1 MLLLALI
8 VFGICG
14 IFFSSI
20 TKNSAVLLLVLSAI
34 TIAAFSLP
42 SLIFC
47 FVLATI
53 NYLFIKHVTKSKV
66 LFIAAISFNV
76 AGLLAFHL
84 YERFNTE
91 WAVLPLIF
99 GVTYLILQFIDYIC
113 KVRFKV
119 VVAPANFI
127 QYTSATLYAPKFF
140 MGPIASLPDI
150 EKEIS
155 TNNKCFDKLN
165 MTARGQSEPV
175 EDYASQSSNIAY
187 GLNRILLG
195 LFKKLVL
202 AESLSLYVSSALDF
216 KDNYPSITILSGTCL
231 YALQLY
237 FDFSGYCDIA
247 IGASSLWNI
256 HLPENFNFPFRQ
268 KTWASFW
275 KSWHSSL
282 TNWLWQYV
290 FNPKYLFFSRK
301 NVNKVFAQSI
311 CIIAVFTCMA
321 FFNGIKLGF
330 FISALLYAL
339 FYLIE
344 LIVYKKGFPF
354 SNLFIFLLFSIG
366 LLFFRTADYA
376 NYSFLMERLI
386 DFKNFFPSDLLLLYF
401 APLASGGTQQ
411 DYFNL
416 SFTLI
421 LCFGFLFLERRIVA
435 VFTQSKINFVAWFVL
450 LLLLVT
456 WGVFTSGSRFIYM
469 QF

>member
-1 MLLLALI
+1 MLLLVLI

-14 IFFSSI
+14 ILFSSL
-20 TKNSAVLLLVLSAI
+20 TKNRAVLILVLSAI
-34 TIAAFSLP
+34 AIGSFSLP

-47 FVLATI
+47 AALAAI
-53 NYLFIKHVTKSKV
+53 NYLFIKNVTKSRV
-66 LFIAAISFNV
+66 LFIAAISINV
-76 AGLLAFHL
+76 LGLFAFHL
-84 YERFNTE
+84 YERFNEE
-91 WAVLPLIF
+91 WVVLPIIF

-119 VVAPANFI
+119 VMAPESAL
-127 QYTSATLYAPKFF
+127 QYTAATLYAPKFF

-155 TNNKCFDKLN
+155 VVDTTK
-165 MTARGQSEPV
+165 
-175 EDYASQSSNIAY
+175 SNIAY

-216 KDNYPSITILSGTCL
+216 KDNYPAITILSGACL
-231 YALQLY
+231 YAIQLY

-247 IGASSLWNI
+247 IGVSSLWNI

-290 FNPKYLFFSRK
+290 FNPAYLFLNRRK
-301 NVNKVFAQSI
+301 VNKIFAQNI
-311 CIIAVFTCMA
+311 CIAAVFTCMA
-321 FFNGIKLGF
+321 FFNGIKSGF

-366 LLFFRTADYA
+366 LLFFRTPAYV
-376 NYSFLMERLI
+376 NYSFLTERLT
-386 DFKNFFPSDLLLLYF
+386 DFKKFFPDEWLRLYF
-401 APLASGGTQQ
+401 APLASGGTLQ

-416 SFTLI
+416 SCTLI
-421 LCFGFLFLERRIVA
+421 LCFGFLFFERRIVG
-435 VFTQSKINFVAWFVL
+435 VFTQNKINFIMWFIL

>member
-14 IFFSSI
+14 ILFSSI
-20 TKNSAVLLLVLSAI
+20 TKNRTVLILLLSVIAI
-34 TIAAFSLP
+34 ATFSLA

-47 FVLATI
+47 SVLAVI
-53 NYLFIKHVTKSKV
+53 NYLLIKNVTKSKG
-66 LFIAAISFNV
+66 LFIAAIVFNV
-76 AGLLAFHL
+76 LGLLAFHL
-84 YERFNTE
+84 YERFNVE
-91 WAVLPLIF
+91 WSVLPILF
-99 GVTYLILQFIDYIC
+99 GVTYLTLQFIDYIC

-119 VVAPANFI
+119 IAVPVNFI
-127 QYTSATLYAPKFF
+127 QYISATLYAPKFF

-150 EKEIS
+150 EKEINAIDTTA
-155 TNNKCFDKLN
+155 TN
-165 MTARGQSEPV
+165 V
-175 EDYASQSSNIAY
+175 AY

-202 AESLSLYVSSALDF
+202 AESLSLYVSSVLDF
-216 KDNYPSITILSGTCL
+216 KDNYPAITIITGACL

-247 IGASSLWNI
+247 IGVSALWNI

-268 KTWASFW
+268 KTWSSFW

-290 FNPKYLFFSRK
+290 FNPKYLFLSRRK
-301 NVNKVFAQSI
+301 VNKVFAQSI
-311 CIIAVFTCMA
+311 CIAAVFTCMA
-321 FFNGIKLGF
+321 FFNGIKSGF

-344 LIVYKKGFPF
+344 LIVYKNGFAF
-354 SNLFIFLLFSIG
+354 SNFFIFLLFSIG
-366 LLFFRTADYA
+366 LLFFRTPDYT
-376 NYSFLMERLI
+376 NYSFLTERLT
-386 DFKNFFPSDLLLLYF
+386 DLKNFFPDEWLRLYF

-421 LCFGFLFLERRIVA
+421 LCFGFLFFERKIVD
-435 VFTQSKINFVAWFVL
+435 VFSQDKINFVAWFVL

>member
-14 IFFSSI
+14 ILFSSI
-20 TKNSAVLLLVLSAI
+20 TKNRAVLLLVWSAI
-34 TIAAFSLP
+34 AIGTFSLP

-53 NYLFIKHVTKSKV
+53 NYVFIKHVTKSKG
-66 LFIAAISFNV
+66 LFIVAICFNV
-76 AGLLAFHL
+76 LGLFAFHL
-84 YERFNTE
+84 YERFNAE
-91 WAVLPLIF
+91 WSVLPIIF

-119 VVAPANFI
+119 ATAPVNFI
-127 QYTSATLYAPKFF
+127 QYTSATLFAPKFF

-155 TNNKCFDKLN
+155 VVDTTATN
-165 MTARGQSEPV
+165 V
-175 EDYASQSSNIAY
+175 AY

-202 AESLSLYVSSALDF
+202 AESLSLYVSSVLDF
-216 KDNYPSITILSGTCL
+216 KDNYPAITILSGACL

-275 KSWHSSL
+275 KNWHSSL

-290 FNPKYLFFSRK
+290 FNPKYLFLSRRK
-301 NVNKVFAQSI
+301 TNKILAQSI
-311 CIIAVFTCMA
+311 GVVAVFTCMA
-321 FFNGIKLGF
+321 FFNGIKSGF
-330 FISALLYAL
+330 FISAMLFAL

-344 LIVYKKGFPF
+344 LIINKKGFPF
-354 SNLFIFLLFSIG
+354 SNFFIFLLFSIG
-366 LLFFRTADYA
+366 LLFFRTPDYT
-376 NYSFLMERLI
+376 NYSFLTERLT
-386 DFKNFFPSDLLLLYF
+386 DFKNFFPDEWLRLYF

-421 LCFGFLFLERRIVA
+421 LCFGFLFFERKIVD
-435 VFTQSKINFVAWFVL
+435 VFTQSKINFTMWFIL
-450 LLLLVT
+450 LLLLIT
-456 WGVFTSGSRFIYM
+456 WGVFASGSRFIYM

>member
-8 VFGICG
+8 LFALVGIL
-14 IFFSSI
+14 FSSI
-20 TKNSAVLLLVLSAI
+20 TKNRSILILGLSALAI
-34 TIAAFSLP
+34 TVFSLP
-42 SLIFC
+42 SLLFC
-47 FVLATI
+47 FAIACI
-53 NYLFIKHVTKSKV
+53 NYVFIKNVVGRTWLFITSI
-66 LFIAAISFNV
+66 LFNLF
-76 AGLLAFHL
+76 GLAAFHY
-84 YERFNTE
+84 YEYLHEE
-91 WAVLPLIF
+91 WGIVPVIF
-99 GVTYLILQFIDYIC
+99 GVTYLTLQFIDYAC
-113 KVRFKV
+113 KVYFKQ
-119 VVAPANFI
+119 ANSPTNFI
-127 QYTSATLYAPKFF
+127 QYTSAVLYAPKFF

-155 TNNKCFDKLN
+155 TKQENK
-165 MTARGQSEPV
+165 PHI
-175 EDYASQSSNIAY
+175 YY

-202 AESLSLYVSSALDF
+202 AESLVVYVSSVLDF
-216 KDNYPSITILSGTCL
+216 KDNYPGFTVLSGACL

-247 IGASSLWNI
+247 IGASAIWNI

-268 KTWASFW
+268 KTWAAFW

-282 TNWLWQYV
+282 TQLLWQYI
-290 FNPKYLFFSRK
+290 FIPLYLFCSRK
-301 NVNKVFAQSI
+301 KLNKQLVKAICVITVFA
-311 CIIAVFTCMA
+311 FMA
-321 FFNGIKLGF
+321 FFNGIKSGF

-344 LIVYKKGFPF
+344 LVFERKTGLI

-366 LLFFRTADYA
+366 LLFFRSPNYTD
-376 NYSFLMERLI
+376 YSFLTERLL
-386 DFKNFFPSDLLLLYF
+386 DFKNFLPIDWLRLYF
-401 APLASGGTQQ
+401 APLASGGTLQ

-421 LCFGFLFLERRIVA
+421 LCFGFLFFERKI
-435 VFTQSKINFVAWFVL
+435 FTIISQNKINYIMWFTL
-450 LLLLVT
+450 LILLVA

>member
-1 MLLLALI
+1 MLLLVLI

-14 IFFSSI
+14 ILFSSV
-20 TKNSAVLLLVLSAI
+20 TKNRAVLILILSAI
-34 TIAAFSLP
+34 AVGFFSLP

-47 FVLATI
+47 FVLAAI
-53 NYLFIKHVTKSKV
+53 NYFFIRHITKSKV

-76 AGLLAFHL
+76 IGLFAFHL
-84 YERFNTE
+84 YERFNAE
-91 WAVLPLIF
+91 WSVLPVLF
-99 GVTYLILQFIDYIC
+99 GVTYLTLQFIDYIC
-113 KVRFKV
+113 KVRFN
-119 VVAPANFI
+119 VVAAPAGI
-127 QYTSATLYAPKFF
+127 LQYTAATLYAPKFF

-155 TNNKCFDKLN
+155 AVDITKNN
-165 MTARGQSEPV
+165 V
-175 EDYASQSSNIAY
+175 AY

-216 KDNYPSITILSGTCL
+216 KDNYPAITILSGACL

-247 IGASSLWNI
+247 IGVSALWNI
-256 HLPENFNFPFRQ
+256 HLLENFNFPFRQ

-290 FNPKYLFFSRK
+290 FMPKYLFLGRRK
-301 NVNKVFAQSI
+301 TNKVLAQSI
-311 CIIAVFTCMA
+311 CIAAVFTCMA
-321 FFNGIKLGF
+321 FFNGIKSGF
-330 FISALLYAL
+330 FISALLFAL
-339 FYLIE
+339 FYLLE

-366 LLFFRTADYA
+366 LLYFRTPDYT
-376 NYSFLMERLI
+376 NYSFLTARLT
-386 DFKNFFPSDLLLLYF
+386 DFKNFFPDEWLRLYF

-411 DYFNL
+411 DYFNF

-421 LCFGFLFLERRIVA
+421 LCFGFLLFERKIVT
-435 VFTQSKINFVAWFVL
+435 VFNQHKINFTMWFIL

>member
-8 VFGICG
+8 AFGVCG
-14 IFFSSI
+14 ILFSSI
-20 TKNSAVLLLVLSAI
+20 TKNRAVLILLLSASA
-34 TIAAFSLP
+34 IATFSLP
-42 SLIFC
+42 SLLFC
-47 FVLATI
+47 FAIATI
-53 NYLFIKHVTKSKV
+53 NYLFIKGVAKSKG
-66 LFIAAISFNV
+66 LFIAAIVFNV
-76 AGLLAFHL
+76 IGLFAFHL
-84 YERFNTE
+84 YERFNEE
-91 WAVLPLIF
+91 WAVLPIIF

-113 KVRFKV
+113 KVRFN
-119 VVAPANFI
+119 VVAVPTGFI
-127 QYTSATLYAPKFF
+127 QYTTATLYAPKFF

-155 TNNKCFDKLN
+155 LVNITKNNV
-165 MTARGQSEPV
+165 S
-175 EDYASQSSNIAY
+175 Y

-216 KDNYPSITILSGTCL
+216 KDNYPAITILSGACL

-290 FNPKYLFFSRK
+290 FNPKYLFLNRK
-301 NVNKVFAQSI
+301 KANKVFAQSI
-311 CIIAVFTCMA
+311 CIAAVFICMA
-321 FFNGIKLGF
+321 FFNGIKSGF

-339 FYLIE
+339 FYLAE
-344 LIVYKKGFPF
+344 LIVYKKGFHF
-354 SNLFIFLLFSIG
+354 SNLLIFLLFSIG
-366 LLFFRTADYA
+366 LLLFRTPDYA
-376 NYSFLMERLI
+376 NYSFLTERLT
-386 DFKNFFPSDLLLLYF
+386 DFKNFFPDEWLRLYF

-411 DYFNL
+411 DYFNF

-421 LCFGFLFLERRIVA
+421 LCFGFLFFERKIVA
-435 VFTQSKINFVAWFVL
+435 VFTQHKINFTMWFIL